1 MQTQAINY
9 ILGSDSITVFV
20 QGKSYTINKQAKTFE
35 LVLAGVKANDVEK
48 VIQAVN
54 IKESITTALNQNS
67 ELVRLEDDKIFYAN
81 REVTGVIA
89 SRIFEVIRLGLDVT
103 PMVKFLENLMAN
115 PSKRATDEG
124 FGFIEACSLPIT
136 PDGCFLA
143 YKRVNDDYKDVHSN
157 TVLNKPYDLF
167 TAEDIS
173 YIDYKQGKKNEVTVE
188 IQQELTTVSMPR
200 NLVNED
206 KDQTCSEGLH
216 FCSYDYLKHFSG
228 SRVVVLKINPAD
240 IVSIPSDYNNS
251 KGRCSKYQVVG
262 EIELENNLPLRELQ
276 EGYCDKYDTYE
287 HADDTDT
294 EFEEIDEEEL
304 EEHQASVL
312 QSCSELNSV
321 ALNAIRYD
329 LDNGISL
336 TALARHWNKS
346 RRTIARIRD
355 YESPYNN

>member
-35 LVLAGVKANDVEK
+35 LVLAGVKANDVDK
-48 VIQAVN
+48 VIQSVN

-67 ELVRLEDDKIFYAN
+67 DLVRLEDDKIFYAN

-143 YKRVNDDYKDVHSN
+143 YKRVRDDYRDVHSA
-157 TVLNKPYDLF
+157 TVLNKPYNLF
-167 TAEDIS
+167 TAEDIVA
-173 YIDYKQGKKNEVTVE
+173 IEQTQGKRNEVNVE
-188 IQQELTTVSMPR
+188 VINNVTTVSMPR

-206 KDQTCSEGLH
+206 RDQTCSEGLH
-216 FCSYDYLKHFSG
+216 FCSYDYLQHFG
-228 SRVVVLKINPAD
+228 GARIVVLKINPAD

-251 KGRCSKYQVVG
+251 KGRCSKYQVVDELHVENDLPAK
-262 EIELENNLPLRELQ
+262 EIPDGYVDDYVEVYDDHLEDE
-276 EGYCDKYDTYE
+276 DTAGDITPAYVRQRLS
-287 HADDTDT
+287 T
-294 EFEEIDEEEL
+294 
-304 EEHQASVL
+304 
-312 QSCSELNSV
+312 
-321 ALNAIRYD
+321 
-329 LDNGISL
+329 GL
-336 TALARHWNKS
+336 TLSALARELNLS
-346 RRTIARIRD
+346 RRTIGRLRD
-355 YESPYNN
+355 KV

>member
-9 ILGSDSITVFV
+9 ILGSDSLTVFV

-35 LVLAGVKANDVEK
+35 LVLAGVKANDVDK

-67 ELVRLEDDKIFYAN
+67 DLVRVEEDKIFYAN

-89 SRIFEVIRLGLDVT
+89 SRIFEVIHLGLDVT

-143 YKRVNDDYKDVHSN
+143 YKRVRDDYRDVHSA

-167 TAEDIS
+167 TAEDIVA
-173 YIDYKQGKKNEVTVE
+173 IEQTQGKRNEVQVE
-188 IQQELTTVSMPR
+188 VINSVTTVSMPR

-206 KDQTCSEGLH
+206 RDQTCSEGLH
-216 FCSYDYLKHFSG
+216 FCSYDYLQHFG
-228 SRVVVLKINPAD
+228 GARIVVLKINPAD

-251 KGRCSKYQVVG
+251 KGRCSKYQVVD
-262 EIELENNLPLRELQ
+262 ELHVENNLPVKAIQ
-276 EGYCDKYDTYE
+276 DGYVDDYVEVYKVYADYDDLTGGN
-287 HADDTDT
+287 DDWTGNNAVT
-294 EFEEIDEEEL
+294 EVTPEYVRQRL
-304 EEHQASVL
+304 ST
-312 QSCSELNSV
+312 
-321 ALNAIRYD
+321 
-329 LDNGISL
+329 GL
-336 TALARHWNKS
+336 TLSALARELNLS
-346 RRTIARIRD
+346 RRTIGRLRD
-355 YESPYNN
+355 KN

>member
-35 LVLAGVKANDVEK
+35 LVLAGVKANDVDK

-67 ELVRLEDDKIFYAN
+67 DLVRLEDDKIFYAN

-143 YKRVNDDYKDVHSN
+143 YKRVREDYRDVHSA

-167 TAEDIS
+167 TAEDIVA
-173 YIDYKQGKKNEVTVE
+173 IEQTQGKRNEVQVE
-188 IQQELTTVSMPR
+188 VINNVTTVSMPR

-206 KDQTCSEGLH
+206 RDQTCSEGLH
-216 FCSYDYLKHFSG
+216 FCSYAYLQHFSG
-228 SRVVVLKINPAD
+228 ARIVVLKINPAD

-251 KGRCSKYQVVG
+251 KGRCSKYQVVD
-262 EIELENNLPLRELQ
+262 ELYVENNLPVKEIPGGYVDDYAEVYDDYDDLTGGNDDWAGNNAVTEVTPEYVRQRLSMGLTLSTLARELN
-276 EGYCDKYDTYE
+276 
-287 HADDTDT
+287 
-294 EFEEIDEEEL
+294 L
-304 EEHQASVL
+304 
-312 QSCSELNSV
+312 
-321 ALNAIRYD
+321 
-329 LDNGISL
+329 
-336 TALARHWNKS
+336 S
-346 RRTIARIRD
+346 RRTIGRLRD
-355 YESPYNN
+355 KF

>member
-35 LVLAGVKANDVEK
+35 LVLAGVKANDVDK

-67 ELVRLEDDKIFYAN
+67 DLVRLEDDKIFYAN

-143 YKRVNDDYKDVHSN
+143 YKRVRDDYRDVHSA

-167 TAEDIS
+167 TAEDIVA
-173 YIDYKQGKKNEVTVE
+173 IEQTQGKRNEVQVE
-188 IQQELTTVSMPR
+188 VINNVTTVSMPR

-206 KDQTCSEGLH
+206 RDQTCSEGLH
-216 FCSYDYLKHFSG
+216 FCSYDYLKHFG
-228 SRVVVLKINPAD
+228 GARIVVLKINPAD

-251 KGRCSKYQVVG
+251 KGRCSKYQVVD
-262 EIELENNLPLRELQ
+262 ELHVENDLPVKAIPDGYVDDYVEVYDDHREV
-276 EGYCDKYDTYE
+276 EDT
-287 HADDTDT
+287 A
-294 EFEEIDEEEL
+294 
-304 EEHQASVL
+304 V
-312 QSCSELNSV
+312 
-321 ALNAIRYD
+321 
-329 LDNGISL
+329 GITPAYVRQRLSMGL
-336 TALARHWNKS
+336 TLSALARELNLS
-346 RRTIARIRD
+346 RRTIGRLRD
-355 YESPYNN
+355 KF

>member
-35 LVLAGVKANDVEK
+35 LVLAGVKANDVDK

-67 ELVRLEDDKIFYAN
+67 DLVRVEDDKIFYAN

-143 YKRVNDDYKDVHSN
+143 YKRVRDDYRDVHSA

-167 TAEDIS
+167 TAEDIVA
-173 YIDYKQGKKNEVTVE
+173 IEQTQGKRNEVQVE
-188 IQQELTTVSMPR
+188 VINNVTTVSMPR

-206 KDQTCSEGLH
+206 RDQTCSEGLH
-216 FCSYDYLKHFSG
+216 FCSYDYLKHFG
-228 SRVVVLKINPAD
+228 GARIVVLKINPAD

-251 KGRCSKYQVVG
+251 KGRCSKYQVVD
-262 EIELENNLPLRELQ
+262 ELHVENNLPVKEIP
-276 EGYCDKYDTYE
+276 GGCVDDYVDVYADYE
-287 HADDTDT
+287 DFTGDHDDW
-294 EFEEIDEEEL
+294 
-304 EEHQASVL
+304 AW
-312 QSCSELNSV
+312 N
-321 ALNAIRYD
+321 NAITEITPEYVRQR
-329 LDNGISL
+329 LSMGL
-336 TALARHWNKS
+336 TLSALARELNLS
-346 RRTIARIRD
+346 RRTIGRLRD
-355 YESPYNN
+355 KN

>member
-35 LVLAGVKANDVEK
+35 LVLAGVKADDVDK

-67 ELVRLEDDKIFYAN
+67 DLVRLEDDKIFYAN

-143 YKRVNDDYKDVHSN
+143 YKRVRDDYRDVHSA

-167 TAEDIS
+167 TAEDIVA
-173 YIDYKQGKKNEVTVE
+173 IEQTQGKRNEVQVE
-188 IQQELTTVSMPR
+188 VINNVTTVSMPR

-206 KDQTCSEGLH
+206 RDQTCSEGLH
-216 FCSYDYLKHFSG
+216 FCSYDYLKHFG
-228 SRVVVLKINPAD
+228 GARIVVLKINPAD

-251 KGRCSKYQVVG
+251 KGRCSKYQVVD
-262 EIELENNLPLRELQ
+262 ELHVENDLPVKAIPD
-276 EGYCDKYDTYE
+276 GYVDDYVEVYDDYE
-287 HADDTDT
+287 DFTGDHDDW
-294 EFEEIDEEEL
+294 
-304 EEHQASVL
+304 AG
-312 QSCSELNSV
+312 N
-321 ALNAIRYD
+321 NAITEITPEYVRQR
-329 LDNGISL
+329 LSTGL
-336 TALARHWNKS
+336 TLSALARELNLS
-346 RRTIARIRD
+346 RRTIGRLRD
-355 YESPYNN
+355 KN